1 MTDREATRSTDP
13 LEVGRLRRR
22 GVLLEAATL
31 AWNVAGVAVLAVLAV
46 RAASPALAGFGID
59 SLLEIGASAVV
70 IWELTGAPA
79 EREQRAMRLIGIAF
93 LGLAVYLAAQLVVVL
108 LLGAHP
114 GRSPLGILWTAL
126 TVIVML
132 LLAAGKGATGRR
144 LGDPVARH
152 RVAGDARRRGPRAPP
167 CSRASRSTPR
177 SAGGG
182 RTRSRDSCCSAT
194 RCGKASMR
202 SATAPTERIVLRR
215 REPSGR
221 DGVGQLVETATASR
235 VFTRFTGG
243 WASCGRGTASRA
255 KSTTAPGRSTR
266 Q

>member
-22 GVLLEAATL
+22 GVVLEAATL

-46 RAASPALAGFGID
+46 RAGSPALAGFGID

-70 IWELTGAPA
+70 IWELTGVPA

-114 GRSPLGILWTAL
+114 GRSPLGIVWTAL

-144 LGDPVARH
+144 LGDPVL
-152 RVAGDARRRGPRAPP
+152 V
-167 CSRASRSTPR
+167 
-177 SAGGG
+177 
-182 RTRSRDSCCSAT
+182 
-194 RCGKASMR
+194 
-202 SATAPTERIVLRR
+202 TE
-215 REPSGR
+215 
-221 DGVGQLVETATASR
+221 SR
-235 VFTRFTGG
+235 VTLVDAALAAAVLAGLALNAAFG
-243 WASCGRGTASRA
+243 WWWADPLAGLVLLGYAVREGVHALRHGA
-255 KSTTAPGRSTR
+255 D
-266 Q
+266 